1 MIDKEVDFSELI
13 FGKDRSTAIENLKVK
28 RNLPTEDAVIKFING
43 YCSDNLETNKKN
55 KQGKRL
61 FISWLTRNNQDIK
74 YNGSLR
80 NLITEENN
88 LNKKES
94 YHIQTFDEMFN
105 D

>member
-1 MIDKEVDFSELI
+1 MIV
-13 FGKDRSTAIENLKVK
+13 N
-28 RNLPTEDAVIKFING
+28 RNLPRCKRTVKKELTEDDVIKIING
-43 YCSDNLETNKKN
+43 YCSDNLDTQTENIQTEDIQADG